1 VNSGPAHAS
10 EARAAQARTAASSEL
25 PARSLPSRAVP
36 KRMRASQHPAGAPP
50 GAIASQPAVGMR
62 PSQVPVRSTQ
72 VSALSPRIQ
81 RKPVISSPG
90 GPDEREA
97 DDLADAVLAMPDH
110 TAIGSAR
117 PTVQRKCTGC
127 EEEEP
132 IKTKHA
138 PSASKSS
145 APDAGPAVS
154 AAGRGGIPLPPEARS
169 YFEPR
174 FGRDFT
180 AVRVHT
186 GADAAAGARAVQARA
201 YTIGTDITFG
211 AGEFVLATSEG
222 KRLLAHELAHTIQ
235 QAGTAGRLKIQRRQM
250 CDEEGAC
257 HEEPD
262 VTPGPSAPAAPPQ
275 QAGPSGQQ
283 AGPSDQQ
290 EKDPEAAKP
299 ADAGDAAPVKIEG
312 SADAGTAVAAPTAT
326 ESGDA
331 GRAAAT
337 APATAPPVTMTSGHT
352 PAPPG
357 MAACPDPP
365 GRNVVVVGCV
375 ASAAKAPPPKEKA
388 HLPTV
393 ERANF
398 GGDADRIKFATEL
411 AQCWAERE
419 VKEEIEKRYQV
430 GVAAAKK
437 AATDE
442 AAADTK
448 AAVEAATEGIDPKD
462 RAATRKATA
471 DATKG
476 AKAAAAKKIG
486 DAQHAVTRQ
495 PVADVTAELAK
506 AHTDWLESDYAAT
519 IDGALNRR
527 YGPGWLNHMQAVLN
541 RERARITKAKTAK
554 PKLKKGEQ
562 PPPTKP
568 AEEIDA
574 EIEAEMTQVRCEQ
587 DQWAWNE
594 VEGIAR
600 AWAVGRREQVDFQTI
615 PQTAAPLKSFAPSY
629 TPAEADEVPIPA
641 SLMGEADDKALVAPE
656 VAIFLTELER
666 VLAAASPPQTY
677 KAENYP
683 GHGGGSWAGKGFSLD
698 LYLLARKDSRGFWDR
713 SAAISF
719 LLNLNKTAN
728 SFGARWRVLYNDFS
742 VAQAVNAATGSRN
755 VVFMGESSGNL
766 NWHGPDPLILHFHLD
781 LEIPK
786 GVQAPAPGPTA
797 VP

>member
-1 VNSGPAHAS
+1 MNPGPAHAN
-10 EARAAQARTAASSEL
+10 EPRAARTAATSEV
-25 PARSLPSRAVP
+25 PARSLPTRPVP
-36 KRMRASQHPAGAPP
+36 KRIRASQHPAGAPP
-50 GAIASQPAVGMR
+50 GAIASQPAAGLR
-62 PSQVPVRSTQ
+62 PSQVPLRSTQ
-72 VSALSPRIQ
+72 VSAPSPPIQ
-81 RKPVISSPG
+81 RKQVIGSPG

-110 TAIGSAR
+110 RAMGSAR
-117 PTVQRKCTGC
+117 PMVQRKCTGC
-127 EEEEP
+127 EEEKEP

-138 PSASKSS
+138 PSASESS

-154 AAGRGGIPLPPEARS
+154 AARRGGIPLPAEARS

-174 FGRDFT
+174 FGQDFT

-186 GADAAAGARAVQARA
+186 GEDAAAGARAVQARA

-211 AGEFVLATSEG
+211 AGEFDPATNEG

-235 QAGTAGRLKIQRRQM
+235 QAGTAGRLKIQRRQV

-262 VTPGPSAPAAPPQ
+262 VTPGPPAPADPAQ
-275 QAGPSGQQ
+275 R

-290 EKDPEAAKP
+290 GKGPEAAKS
-299 ADAGDAAPVKIEG
+299 ADAGDAAPVKIDG

-326 ESGDA
+326 EFGDA
-331 GRAAAT
+331 GQTAAT
-337 APATAPPVTMTSGHT
+337 ALATAPPVTMTSGQT

-357 MAACPDPP
+357 MAVCPDPP
-365 GRNVVVVGCV
+365 GRNFVVVGCV
-375 ASAAKAPPPKEKA
+375 APAAKAPPPKEKA

-393 ERANF
+393 PTANF

-419 VKEEIEKRYQV
+419 VKEEIEKRYRV
-430 GVAAAKK
+430 DVAAAKK

-448 AAVEAATEGIDPKD
+448 AAVEAATEGMDPND
-462 RAATRKATA
+462 RAAIRKAKA
-471 DATKG
+471 DATKA

-495 PVADVTAELAK
+495 PVADVTAALAK
-506 AHTDWLESDYAAT
+506 AHHDWLESDYAAT

-527 YGPGWLNHMQAVLN
+527 YGPGWLNRMQAALN
-541 RERARITKAKTAK
+541 RERDRITKAKTAE

-562 PPPTKP
+562 PSPAKP

-574 EIEAEMTQVRCEQ
+574 EIEAEMTQVRCDQ
-587 DQWAWNE
+587 DEWARNE
-594 VEGIAR
+594 VERIAR
-600 AWAVGRREQVDFQTI
+600 AWAVGRREQVDFRTI
-615 PQTAAPLKSFAPSY
+615 PQTAAPLRSFAPSY
-629 TPAEADEVPIPA
+629 APAEADEVPIPP
-641 SLMGEADDKALVAPE
+641 SLRSGGGANDKMAPVAPE

-677 KAENYP
+677 TAENRP

-698 LYLLARKDSRGFWDR
+698 LSIPARTDSRGFWDR

-755 VVFMGESSGNL
+755 VEFIGESSGNL

-786 GVQAPAPGPTA
+786 GVQAPAPRPTA